1 MNTKCPMNTKYSM
14 IMKSSRQIRAT
25 FLLLLTAV
33 IWGLAFVA
41 QEVGAEYLGT
51 FSFNGIRFL
60 LGAVSLIPVILLFER
75 EQMNGGKWKKLI
87 GGSFVA
93 GTVLFLASALQQY
106 GVQLGTPA
114 GKAGFITG
122 LYTVIVPIL
131 SLLVFRRR
139 THALVWAGAVL
150 AVAGLLLLN
159 LDENFNLVIGAG
171 ECCLLAGSVM
181 WAVHILVIDKFVTS
195 LSPLKFSM
203 GQFIVCG
210 VESIACALLWETVTL
225 SAVQSAVVP
234 LFYGGIMSVGV
245 AYTCQALGQK
255 DSDPTVAAIVFSMES
270 VFSVIGGVVIL
281 HAQMAWQAYAGCG
294 LILVGIIISQLT
306 PGKKTDEE
314 EKPISLQED
323 QTQKRREHPLEA

>member
-1 MNTKCPMNTKYSM
+1 
-14 IMKSSRQIRAT
+14 MKSSKQIRAT

-51 FSFNGIRFL
+51 FSFNGIRFM
-60 LGAVSLIPVILLFER
+60 LGALSLTPVIFFFER
-75 EQMNGGKWKKLI
+75 ERIDRGRWKKLL
-87 GGSFVA
+87 GSSLIA

-131 SLLVFRRR
+131 SLILFRRR
-139 THALVWAGAVL
+139 THVLVWAGAVL

-159 LDENFNLVIGAG
+159 LDENFNLRIGAG
-171 ECCLLAGSVM
+171 ECCLIAGSVM
-181 WAVHILVIDKFVTS
+181 WAVHILVIDRFVAS
-195 LSPLKFSM
+195 VSPLKFSM

-210 VESIACALLWETVTL
+210 AESLFCALLWEEISL
-225 SAVQSAVVP
+225 PAVQAAAVP

-270 VFSVIGGVVIL
+270 VFSVIGGVLIL
-281 HAQMAWQAYAGCG
+281 HAHMAWQAYAGCA
-294 LILVGIIISQLT
+294 LIFAGIVISQLT
-306 PGKKTDEE
+306 PGKKADDAERKPEVLTDN
-314 EKPISLQED
+314 KSLHEL
-323 QTQKRREHPLEA
+323 PLEV

>member
-1 MNTKCPMNTKYSM
+1 
-14 IMKSSRQIRAT
+14 MKSTKQIRAT

-60 LGAVSLIPVILLFER
+60 LGAASLTPVILLFER
-75 EQMNGGKWKKLI
+75 EHMNGAKWMKLI
-87 GGSFVA
+87 GSSCVA

-131 SLLVFRRR
+131 SLLLFRRR
-139 THALVWAGAVL
+139 THLLVWAGAVL

-203 GQFIVCG
+203 GQFLVCG
-210 VESIACALLWETVTL
+210 AESILCALLWENITL
-225 SAVQSAVVP
+225 SAVQSAAVP

-270 VFSVIGGVVIL
+270 VFSVIGGVLIL
-281 HAQMAWQAYAGCG
+281 HAHMSWQAYAGCG
-294 LILVGIIISQLT
+294 LILAGIIISQLS
-306 PGKKTDEE
+306 PNRKTAESDISVDGTEE
-314 EKPISLQED
+314 NMNS
-323 QTQKRREHPLEA
+323 RRDLPLEV

>member
-1 MNTKCPMNTKYSM
+1 
-14 IMKSSRQIRAT
+14 MKDTRQLRAT

-60 LGAVSLIPVILLFER
+60 MGAASLIPVIALFER
-75 EQMNGGKWKKLI
+75 ESVDAVKIRRLL
-87 GGSFVA
+87 GGSLLA
-93 GTVLFLASALQQY
+93 GTVLFTASALQQY

-122 LYTVIVPIL
+122 LYTVIVPLL
-131 SLLVFRRR
+131 SLLLFRRK
-139 THALVWAGAVL
+139 THALVWVGAVL
-150 AVAGLLLLN
+150 AVAGLLMLN
-159 LDENFNLVIGAG
+159 LDENFNLKIGAG

-181 WAVHILVIDKFVTS
+181 WAVHILVIDKFVTT
-195 LSPLKFSM
+195 LSPLKFSL
-203 GQFIVCG
+203 GQFAVCG
-210 VESIACALLWETVTL
+210 IESMICALLWESITL
-225 SAVQSAVVP
+225 PAVQSAALP

-270 VFSVIGGVVIL
+270 VFSVIGGVIIL
-281 HAQMAWQAYAGCG
+281 HAHMAWQAYAGCG
-294 LILVGIIISQLT
+294 LILAGIIISQLSPKAT
-306 PGKKTDEE
+306 QTDV
-314 EKPISLQED
+314 KN
-323 QTQKRREHPLEA
+323 

>member
-1 MNTKCPMNTKYSM
+1 
-14 IMKSSRQIRAT
+14 MKDTRQLRAT

-60 LGAVSLIPVILLFER
+60 MGAASLIPVIALFER
-75 EQMNGGKWKKLI
+75 ESVDAVKIRRLL
-87 GGSFVA
+87 GGSLLA
-93 GTVLFLASALQQY
+93 GTVLFTASALQQY

-122 LYTVIVPIL
+122 LYTVIVPLL
-131 SLLVFRRR
+131 SLLLFRRK
-139 THALVWAGAVL
+139 THALVWVGAVL
-150 AVAGLLLLN
+150 AVAGLLMLH
-159 LDENFNLVIGAG
+159 LDENFNLKIGAG

-181 WAVHILVIDKFVTS
+181 WAVHILVIDKFVTT
-195 LSPLKFSM
+195 LSPLKFSL
-203 GQFIVCG
+203 GQFAVCG
-210 VESIACALLWETVTL
+210 IESMICALLWESITL
-225 SAVQSAVVP
+225 PAVQSAALP

-270 VFSVIGGVVIL
+270 VFSVIGGVIIL
-281 HAQMAWQAYAGCG
+281 HAHMAWQAYAGCG
-294 LILVGIIISQLT
+294 LILAGIIISQLS
-306 PGKKTDEE
+306 PKAPQTDV
-314 EKPISLQED
+314 KN
-323 QTQKRREHPLEA
+323 

>member
-1 MNTKCPMNTKYSM
+1 
-14 IMKSSRQIRAT
+14 MKSSKQIRAT

-51 FSFNGIRFL
+51 FSFNGIRFM
-60 LGAVSLIPVILLFER
+60 LGALSLTPVIFFFER
-75 EQMNGGKWKKLI
+75 ERIDRGRWKKQLGSSLI
-87 GGSFVA
+87 A

-131 SLLVFRRR
+131 SLILFRRR
-139 THALVWAGAVL
+139 THVLVWAGAVL

-159 LDENFNLVIGAG
+159 LDENFNLRIGAG
-171 ECCLLAGSVM
+171 ECCLIAGSVM
-181 WAVHILVIDKFVTS
+181 WAAHILVIDRFVAS
-195 LSPLKFSM
+195 VSPLKFSM

-210 VESIACALLWETVTL
+210 AESLFCALLWEEISL
-225 SAVQSAVVP
+225 PAVQAAAVP

-270 VFSVIGGVVIL
+270 VFSVIGGVLIL
-281 HAQMAWQAYAGCG
+281 HAHMAWQAYAGCA
-294 LILVGIIISQLT
+294 LIFAGIVIAQLT
-306 PGKKTDEE
+306 PGKKADDAERKPEVLTDN
-314 EKPISLQED
+314 KSLHEL
-323 QTQKRREHPLEA
+323 PLEV

>member
-1 MNTKCPMNTKYSM
+1 
-14 IMKSSRQIRAT
+14 MKNAKQIRAT

-75 EQMNGGKWKKLI
+75 EKMSGGKWKKLL
-87 GGSFVA
+87 GSSLVA
-93 GTVLFLASALQQY
+93 GTVLFSASALQQY

-131 SLLVFRRR
+131 SLVLFRRR
-139 THALVWAGAVL
+139 THLFVWAGALL

-159 LDENFNLVIGAG
+159 LDEHFNLVIGTG
-171 ECCLLAGSVM
+171 ECCLIAGSVM
-181 WAVHILVIDKFVTS
+181 WAMHILVIDKFVES
-195 LSPLKFSM
+195 VSPLKFSM

-210 VESIACALLWETVTL
+210 AESMVCALLWEEITL
-225 SAVQSAVVP
+225 SAVQAAAVP

-270 VFSVIGGVVIL
+270 VFSVIGGVLIL
-281 HAQMAWQAYAGCG
+281 HAHMAWQAYAGCG
-294 LILVGIIISQLT
+294 LIFAGIVIAQLSPGQKSQTKDESLT
-306 PGKKTDEE
+306 GAN
-314 EKPISLQED
+314 S
-323 QTQKRREHPLEA
+323 AA

>member
-1 MNTKCPMNTKYSM
+1 
-14 IMKSSRQIRAT
+14 MKSSKQIRAT

-60 LGAVSLIPVILLFER
+60 LGAASLLPVILLFER
-75 EQMNGGKWKKLI
+75 ERMNEGGWKKLF
-87 GGSFVA
+87 GSSFAA

-131 SLLVFRRR
+131 SLLVFRKR
-139 THALVWAGAVL
+139 THLLVWAGAVL

-181 WAVHILVIDKFVTS
+181 WAVHILVIDRFVTS
-195 LSPLKFSM
+195 ISPLKFSM
-203 GQFIVCG
+203 GQFIICG
-210 VESIACALLWETVTL
+210 VESIICALLWENITL
-225 SAVQSAVVP
+225 SAVQSAAVP
-234 LFYGGIMSVGV
+234 LFYGGLMSVGV

-281 HAQMAWQAYAGCG
+281 HAHMAWQAYAGCA

-306 PGKKTDEE
+306 PDRKSVDTIAEADKNFSAPKDKEINSKE
-314 EKPISLQED
+314 
-323 QTQKRREHPLEA
+323 RPLEV